1 MGVAEERRERLARMR
16 LYLITGDRGDEV
28 ETARIVEAALEG
40 GATVIQLR
48 KKSMPMLEQYRLAL
62 ALRILTREHEA
73 LLIINDHVDLA
84 IAADAD
90 GVHLGQDDLPPDAVR
105 ALPGFEGRLI
115 GRSTPNLA
123 QAQLPVPDG
132 VSLLELLEQLDV
144 QPSRVVVEH
153 NREIRRRD
161 DFDKTQVHAGDELEL
176 VYFVGGGAGD
186 DALVVGGRSLRS
198 RLIHGTGK
206 FASNEVLARC
216 LTAAQPDM
224 ITVAIRRLN
233 LEGGRSELEG
243 VDLRRYTLLPN
254 TAGATTAEGAVRL
267 ARLARAAGFSD
278 FIKVEVIGDQDTLL
292 PDPQGTLEATRQ
304 LVKEGFIV
312 MAYTSDDVV
321 QAIRLYEAGAAA
333 VMPGAAPLGTTLGLQ
348 NLLNLELIVSKVQ
361 VPVIVDA
368 GLGVPSEAARCL
380 EVCAASVLVN
390 TATARAQNPP
400 EMARA
405 FADAVVAG
413 RRAFRAGRAHIG
425 LKAVASSP
433 VEGLPV

>member
-1 MGVAEERRERLARMR
+1 MSDVTVTLNGKPRKVAEGL
-16 LYLITGDRGDEV
+16 
-28 ETARIVEAALEG
+28 
-40 GATVIQLR
+40 
-48 KKSMPMLEQYRLAL
+48 
-62 ALRILTREHEA
+62 
-73 LLIINDHVDLA
+73 
-84 IAADAD
+84 
-90 GVHLGQDDLPPDAVR
+90 
-105 ALPGFEGRLI
+105 
-115 GRSTPNLA
+115 
-123 QAQLPVPDG
+123 
-132 VSLLELLEQLDV
+132 SLLELLKELDV
-144 QPSRVVVEH
+144 QPSRVVIEH

-161 DFDKTQVHAGDELEL
+161 DFEKTRVRAGDELEL
-176 VYFVGGGAGD
+176 VYFVGGGSSAD
-186 DALVVGGRSLRS
+186 DPFVVGGRPLRS

-206 FASNEVLARC
+206 FASNDVLARC
-216 LTAAQPDM
+216 LEAAQPDM

-243 VDLRRYTLLPN
+243 IDLRRHTLLPN
-254 TAGATTAEGAVRL
+254 TAGATTADGAVRL

-278 FIKVEVIGDQDTLL
+278 FIKVEVVGDEDTLL
-292 PDPQGTLEATRQ
+292 PDPQATLEATQR

-333 VMPGAAPLGTTLGLQ
+333 VMPGAAPIGTTLGLQ
-348 NLLNLELIVSKVQ
+348 NLLNLELIVSKVK

-380 EVCAASVLVN
+380 ELGAAAVLVN
-390 TATARAQNPP
+390 TAIARAQNPP

-405 FADAVVAG
+405 FAEAVVAG
-413 RRAFRAGRAHIG
+413 RRAFLAGRAHIG

>member
-1 MGVAEERRERLARMR
+1 MSDVRVTLNGKPR
-16 LYLITGDRGDEV
+16 
-28 ETARIVEAALEG
+28 
-40 GATVIQLR
+40 TV
-48 KKSMPMLEQYRLAL
+48 
-62 ALRILTREHEA
+62 
-73 LLIINDHVDLA
+73 
-84 IAADAD
+84 AD
-90 GVHLGQDDLPPDAVR
+90 GLTLLDL
-105 ALPGFEGRLI
+105 LK
-115 GRSTPNLA
+115 
-123 QAQLPVPDG
+123 
-132 VSLLELLEQLDV
+132 QLDV
-144 QPSRVVVEH
+144 QPTRVVIEH

-161 DFDKTQVHAGDELEL
+161 DFEKTRVHAGDELEL
-176 VYFVGGGAGD
+176 VYFVGGGATAD
-186 DALVVGGRSLRS
+186 DAFVVGGRPLRS

-206 FASNEVLARC
+206 FASNDVLARC

-243 VDLRRYTLLPN
+243 IDLHRYTLLPN

-278 FIKVEVIGDQDTLL
+278 FIKVEVVGDEDTLL

-333 VMPGAAPLGTTLGLQ
+333 VMPGAAPIGTTLGLQ
-348 NLLNLELIVSKVQ
+348 NLLNLELIISKVK

-380 EVCAASVLVN
+380 ELGAAAVLVN
-390 TATARAQNPP
+390 TAIARAKDPP

-405 FADAVVAG
+405 FAEAVVAG
-413 RRAFRAGRAHIG
+413 RRAFGAGRAHIG

-433 VEGLPV
+433 IEGVPV

>member
-1 MGVAEERRERLARMR
+1 MSDV
-16 LYLITGDRGDEV
+16 
-28 ETARIVEAALEG
+28 
-40 GATVIQLR
+40 TVTLNGKPR
-48 KKSMPMLEQYRLAL
+48 K
-62 ALRILTREHEA
+62 
-73 LLIINDHVDLA
+73 
-84 IAADAD
+84 
-90 GVHLGQDDLPPDAVR
+90 
-105 ALPGFEGRLI
+105 
-115 GRSTPNLA
+115 
-123 QAQLPVPDG
+123 VPDG
-132 VSLLELLEQLDV
+132 LSLLELLKQLDV

-153 NREIRRRD
+153 NREIRRKE
-161 DFDKTQVHAGDELEL
+161 DFKTAKVKDGDELEL
-176 VYFVGGGAGD
+176 VYFVGGGSPAD

-216 LTAAQPDM
+216 LEAAQPDM

-243 VDLRRYTLLPN
+243 IDLRRYALLPN

-278 FIKVEVIGDQDTLL
+278 FIKVEVIGDEDTLL

-333 VMPGAAPLGTTLGLQ
+333 VMPGAAPIGTTLGLQ
-348 NLLNLELIVSKVQ
+348 NLLNLELIVSKVK

-380 EVCAASVLVN
+380 EIGAAGVLVN
-390 TATARAQNPP
+390 TAIARAQNPP

-405 FADAVVAG
+405 FAEAVVAG
-413 RRAFRAGRAHIG
+413 RRAFRAGRANVG

>member
-1 MGVAEERRERLARMR
+1 MSDV
-16 LYLITGDRGDEV
+16 
-28 ETARIVEAALEG
+28 
-40 GATVIQLR
+40 TVTLNGKPR
-48 KKSMPMLEQYRLAL
+48 K
-62 ALRILTREHEA
+62 
-73 LLIINDHVDLA
+73 
-84 IAADAD
+84 
-90 GVHLGQDDLPPDAVR
+90 
-105 ALPGFEGRLI
+105 
-115 GRSTPNLA
+115 
-123 QAQLPVPDG
+123 VPDG
-132 VSLLELLEQLDV
+132 LSLLELLEELDV
-144 QPSRVVVEH
+144 EPSRVVVEH
-153 NREIRRRD
+153 NREIRRKD
-161 DFDKTQVHAGDELEL
+161 DFKTAKVRDGDELEL
-176 VYFVGGGAGD
+176 VYFVGGGSPAGD
-186 DALVVGGRSLRS
+186 DPFGVGGRTLRS

-206 FASNEVLARC
+206 FTSNEVLARC
-216 LTAAQPDM
+216 LEAAQPDM

-243 VDLRRYTLLPN
+243 IDLRRYTLLPN

-267 ARLARAAGFSD
+267 ARLVRAAGFSD
-278 FIKVEVIGDQDTLL
+278 FIKVEVIGDEDTLL

-333 VMPGAAPLGTTLGLQ
+333 VMPGAAPIGTTLGLQ
-348 NLLNLELIVSKVQ
+348 NLLNLELIVSKVK

-380 EVCAASVLVN
+380 EAGAAAVLVN
-390 TATARAQNPP
+390 TAIARAQNPP

-405 FADAVVAG
+405 FAEAVVAG

>member
-1 MGVAEERRERLARMR
+1 MSDV
-16 LYLITGDRGDEV
+16 
-28 ETARIVEAALEG
+28 
-40 GATVIQLR
+40 TVTLNGKPR
-48 KKSMPMLEQYRLAL
+48 K
-62 ALRILTREHEA
+62 
-73 LLIINDHVDLA
+73 
-84 IAADAD
+84 
-90 GVHLGQDDLPPDAVR
+90 
-105 ALPGFEGRLI
+105 
-115 GRSTPNLA
+115 
-123 QAQLPVPDG
+123 VPDG
-132 VSLLELLEQLDV
+132 LSLLELLKELDV
-144 QPSRVVVEH
+144 QPSRVVIEH
-153 NREIRRRD
+153 NREIRRKEDFTTAIVRD
-161 DFDKTQVHAGDELEL
+161 GDELEL
-176 VYFVGGGAGD
+176 VYFVGGGSPSGD
-186 DALVVGGRSLRS
+186 EPFAIGGRPLRS

-206 FASNEVLARC
+206 FASNDVLARC
-216 LTAAQPDM
+216 LEAAQPDM

-243 VDLRRYTLLPN
+243 IDLRRYTLLPN

-278 FIKVEVIGDQDTLL
+278 FIKVEVIGDEDTLL

-304 LVKEGFIV
+304 LVEEGFIV

-333 VMPGAAPLGTTLGLQ
+333 VMPGAAPIGTTLGLQ
-348 NLLNLELIVSKVQ
+348 NLLNLELIVSKVK

-380 EVCAASVLVN
+380 EAGAAAVLVN
-390 TATARAQNPP
+390 TAIARAQNPP

-405 FADAVVAG
+405 FAEAVVAG
-413 RRAFRAGRAHIG
+413 RRAFKAGRAHIG

>member
-1 MGVAEERRERLARMR
+1 MSQV
-16 LYLITGDRGDEV
+16 
-28 ETARIVEAALEG
+28 
-40 GATVIQLR
+40 TVTLNG
-48 KKSMPMLEQYRLAL
+48 KPKTVS
-62 ALRILTREHEA
+62 
-73 LLIINDHVDLA
+73 
-84 IAADAD
+84 
-90 GVHLGQDDLPPDAVR
+90 
-105 ALPGFEGRLI
+105 
-115 GRSTPNLA
+115 
-123 QAQLPVPDG
+123 DG
-132 VSLLELLEQLDV
+132 VSLLELLKQLDV

-161 DFDKTQVHAGDELEL
+161 DFETTQVHAGDELEL
-176 VYFVGGGAGD
+176 VYFVGGGSPAD
-186 DALVVGGRSLRS
+186 DAFRVGGRLLRS

-206 FASNEVLARC
+206 FASNVVLARC
-216 LTAAQPDM
+216 LEAAQPDM

-243 VDLRRYTLLPN
+243 IDLRRHTLLPN

-278 FIKVEVIGDQDTLL
+278 FIKVEVVGDEDTLL

-333 VMPGAAPLGTTLGLQ
+333 VMPGAAPIGTTLGLQ
-348 NLLNLELIVSKVQ
+348 NLLNLELIVSKVK

-380 EVCAASVLVN
+380 EAGAAAVLVN
-390 TATARAQNPP
+390 TAIARAQNPP

-405 FADAVVAG
+405 FAEAVVAG
-413 RRAFRAGRAHIG
+413 RRAFKAGRAHIG

>member
-1 MGVAEERRERLARMR
+1 MSDVTVTLNGKPRKVP
-16 LYLITGDRGDEV
+16 
-28 ETARIVEAALEG
+28 G
-40 GATVIQLR
+40 GL
-48 KKSMPMLEQYRLAL
+48 
-62 ALRILTREHEA
+62 
-73 LLIINDHVDLA
+73 
-84 IAADAD
+84 
-90 GVHLGQDDLPPDAVR
+90 
-105 ALPGFEGRLI
+105 
-115 GRSTPNLA
+115 
-123 QAQLPVPDG
+123 
-132 VSLLELLEQLDV
+132 SLQQLLEQLDV

-153 NREIRRRD
+153 NREIRRKE
-161 DFDKTQVHAGDELEL
+161 DFKTAKVHDGDELEL
-176 VYFVGGGAGD
+176 VYFVGGGSPAGD
-186 DALVVGGRSLRS
+186 DLFAVGGRTLRS

-206 FASNEVLARC
+206 FASNDVLARC
-216 LTAAQPDM
+216 LEAAQSDM

-243 VDLRRYTLLPN
+243 IDLRRYTLLPN

-278 FIKVEVIGDQDTLL
+278 FIKVEVVGDEDTLL
-292 PDPQGTLEATRQ
+292 PDPQATLEATRQ

-333 VMPGAAPLGTTLGLQ
+333 VMPGAAPIGTTLGLQ
-348 NLLNLELIVSKVQ
+348 NLLNLELIVSKVK

-380 EVCAASVLVN
+380 EVGAAAVLVN
-390 TATARAQNPP
+390 TAIARAQNPP

-405 FADAVVAG
+405 FAEAVVAG
-413 RRAFRAGRAHIG
+413 RRAFKAGRAHIG